1 MNGYA
6 TNTKVLYVDDETALL
21 SAFTSLFRREGLQI
35 HTLADSTSIDRSL
48 EQDGPFA
55 LVVSDQ
61 RMPGLDG
68 VGTLERVRLKSPDT
82 IRVMLTGFADQ
93 DDTVRAINTAEIS
106 RYIAKPWDDTQLRQ
120 IVHECVDSYNLAGEN
135 HYLSHELALRNA
147 SLEELLEGTV
157 GETIQLLSHLIS
169 YINIHAANQT
179 DRVRTLGNA
188 VLNLSHTITAEERWD
203 IQRALEL
210 FNLGIAVLPP
220 WIQVTLN
227 KEGLWSLA
235 RFPVALNHHLMAYDL
250 LKDIP
255 RFDRVARIIQLSHKD
270 FDGGGEPVSIV
281 IKGHDLP
288 LGARLLRILIDLDSL
303 STEHFRG
310 RDMLQKMVHQG
321 KKYDTE
327 LISLMLGLESTL
339 RGSHAEKRASIQELE
354 EGMIL
359 VEDMVTLR
367 GHVMIRAG
375 STLTKPVLK
384 ILSQTRQYDPIKEP
398 ILVRSNALHDAKA
411 L

>member
-1 MNGYA
+1 MNEYV
-6 TNTKVLYVDDETALL
+6 TNTNVLYVDDETALL

-35 HTLADSTSIDRSL
+35 HTLADSTTIDQSL

-68 VGTLERVRLKSPDT
+68 VGTLERVRLKSPNT
-82 IRVMLTGFADQ
+82 VRVMLTGFADQ

-106 RYIAKPWDDTQLRQ
+106 RYIVKPWDDQALRE
-120 IVHECVDSYNLAGEN
+120 IVHECVDAYNLAGEN
-135 HYLSHELALRNA
+135 RHLSHELALRNA

-157 GETIQLLSHLIS
+157 GQTIQLLSHLIS
-169 YINIHAANQT
+169 YINVHAAHQT
-179 DRVRTLGNA
+179 ERVRTLGNA
-188 VLNLSHTITAEERWD
+188 VLNLSKTVTPEERWD
-203 IQRALEL
+203 IQCALEL
-210 FNLGIAVLPP
+210 FNLGIAVLPA

-235 RFPVALNHHLMAYDL
+235 RFPAALNHQLMAHDL

-270 FDGGGEPVSIV
+270 FDGGGEPLSIV
-281 IKGHDLP
+281 VKGHDLP

-303 STEHFRG
+303 GTEHFRG
-310 RDMLQKMVHQG
+310 RDMLLKMIHQE

-327 LISLMLGLESTL
+327 LISLMLGLESSL
-339 RGSHAEKRASIQELE
+339 RRSHAEKRVTIEELA

-359 VEDMVTLR
+359 VEDMVTTR

-375 STLTKPVLK
+375 STITKPVLR
-384 ILSQTRQYDPIKEP
+384 ILSQSRQYDPIKEP
-398 ILVRSNALHDAKA
+398 ITVRLTALQAAKTP
-411 L
+411 